1 MSLSVKLVG
10 YISAAYNVFLVAVPC
25 PFGDVRLAASGYSG
39 VGRIEVCQDG
49 SWGTICSNAWDDLD
63 ASIACKA
70 SGYSAYGTLA
80 I

>member
-10 YISAAYNVFLVAVPC
+10 YLLHIANVFLVAVPC
-25 PFGDVRLAASGYSG
+25 TFGDVRLAASTYSG
-39 VGRIEVCQDG
+39 IGRIEVCQDG

-63 ASIACKA
+63 ASIACRA